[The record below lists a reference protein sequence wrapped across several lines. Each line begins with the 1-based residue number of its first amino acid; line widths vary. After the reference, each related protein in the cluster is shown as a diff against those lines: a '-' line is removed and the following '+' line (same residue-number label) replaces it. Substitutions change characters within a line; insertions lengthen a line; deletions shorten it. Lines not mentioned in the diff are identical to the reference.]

1 MPNVPA
7 PFITFDFPPLV
18 FLGDA
23 AVLSESNL
31 KTTLSA
37 AMTTALII
45 FLVSYTVIAFQNLPR
60 LHLSRPAGALLG
72 AVAMVV
78 FGVLRLEA
86 AYRAVD
92 MNTIA
97 FLLGAMIIVAYLEI
111 SGFLGMIRSLILRQA
126 RTPTQ
131 LLALVV
137 LSSGVLSAIF
147 MNDTICLLFTPLV
160 LRAALES
167 GLNPKPYLIALAAS
181 ANVGSACTII
191 GNPQNMLIAVNS
203 GIGFL
208 PFLRA
213 LWPVSLLG
221 LAVVFGVIRFQ
232 YRRDFAGQRFEHHPQ
247 LHGPHLRSG
256 LFLASAVTV
265 LIFLVLLIRDYP
277 PPLAA
282 GGCASLLILAGARKP
297 RGALQKVDWELLLF
311 FSGLFIIIAGIE
323 QAGVTAYAFEHFQRF
338 FHGGRLEHLA
348 WLSGFSTLLSN
359 LASNVP
365 AVMLFTKFIPGLEE
379 PRLYWLA
386 LAMSATLAGNLTV
399 VGSVANIIVFE
410 QSRREVKISFGEY
423 FRCGLPITLITL
435 LWGIVVLNL
444 CCR

>member
-1 MPNVPA
+1 
-7 PFITFDFPPLV
+7 
-18 FLGDA
+18 
-23 AVLSESNL
+23 
-31 KTTLSA
+31 
-37 AMTTALII
+37 MTTALII
-45 FLVSYTVIAFQNLPR
+45 FLASYAVIAFQSLPR

-86 AYRAVD
+86 AYGAVD

-111 SGFLGMIRSLILRQA
+111 SGFLGMIRSLVLRQA
-126 RTPTQ
+126 RTPAQ
-131 LLALVV
+131 LLALVI
-137 LSSGVLSAIF
+137 LSSGLLSAVF
-147 MNDTICLLFTPLV
+147 MNDTICLLFTPIV
-160 LRAALES
+160 LRTALEL
-167 GLNPKPYLIALAAS
+167 GLNPKPYLIALAAA

-208 PFLRA
+208 PFLKA

-221 LAVVFGVIRFQ
+221 LGVVFLIIRFW
-232 YRRDFAGQRFEHHPQ
+232 YRGDLAGRRFEHRPQ
-247 LHGPHLRSG
+247 LHPPHLRSG
-256 LFLASAVTV
+256 MFLASGVTV
-265 LIFLVLLIRDYP
+265 LLFLVLLILDYP

-297 RGALQKVDWELLLF
+297 RAALQKVDWELLLF
-311 FSGLFIIIAGIE
+311 FSGLFIIVAGLE
-323 QAGVTAYAFEHFQRF
+323 QAGWTAYAFGHFQKL
-338 FHGGRLEHLA
+338 FHGGRWEHLA
-348 WLSGFSTLLSN
+348 WISGFATLLSN

-365 AVMLFTKFIPGLEE
+365 AVMLFTKFIPSLEE

-386 LAMSATLAGNLTV
+386 LAMSSTLAGNLTV

-410 QSRREVKISFGEY
+410 QSRRQVKISFWEY
-423 FRCGLPITLITL
+423 LRCGLPITLITL
-435 LWGIVVLNL
+435 LLGIAVLAL
-444 CCR
+444 SHI